1 MIVHVKRK
9 TKAIDGGVSKEQKVE
24 KVAPGYKS
32 EGYSYSSSSTKTFT
46 EPTEEQDNA
55 YKVGKAAG
63 VLGSGAVLG
72 FGYGQ
77 IKRDNAYKRANNNYN
92 KDHHALEQ
100 KVKAR
105 EEALAKQGFF
115 KKTLGKLGIGD
126 SQAKINK
133 DYRRWGENLE
143 KNDKFAKGLVSG
155 NRRKYALIGTGIAG
169 AGMLAKGFM
178 NRDK

>member
-46 EPTEEQDNA
+46 EPNEEDSA

-77 IKRDNAYKRANNNYN
+77 IKR
-92 KDHHALEQ
+92 ET
-100 KVKAR
+100 
-105 EEALAKQGFF
+105 AK
-115 KKTLGKLGIGD
+115 
-126 SQAKINK
+126 
-133 DYRRWGENLE
+133 
-143 KNDKFAKGLVSG
+143 
-155 NRRKYALIGTGIAG
+155 
-169 AGMLAKGFM
+169 
-178 NRDK
+178 